1 MCIIIS
7 KKPHVYVSVV
17 KILIRNNDYFHF
29 MISTKTRVI
38 NLKTGSIIVDVNP
51 GQAVNHR
58 HPLALMVRRHNFIFW
73 HFLSSVNSAFEY
85 FQQMYCNRFLKHFKH
100 YCSDWQKKRQCLQ
113 ETRQGGTTQ
122 VQCTGEIR
130 KVVLIDLDKER
141 CNKSTRVVFVADEWL
156 STTAFSPRSTIN
168 IMIIQL

>member
-38 NLKTGSIIVDVNP
+38 NLKTGSIIVAVNL
-51 GQAVNHR
+51 GQAAPWIIATHWRFWSLVTISY
-58 HPLALMVRRHNFIFW
+58 FDIFR
-73 HFLSSVNSAFEY
+73 FFVNSACEY
-85 FQQMYCNRFLKHFKH
+85 RFLKYFKH
-100 YCSDWQKKRQCLQ
+100 NCSDWKKKRQCLL

>member
-38 NLKTGSIIVDVNP
+38 NLKTGSIIVAVNP

-58 HPLALMVRRHNFIFW
+58 HPLAVLVPRHNFIFW
-73 HFLSSVNSAFEY
+73 HFPSFVNSACEY
-85 FQQMYCNRFLKHFKH
+85 RFLKYFKH
-100 YCSDWQKKRQCLQ
+100 NCSDWKKKRQCLL
-113 ETRQGGTTQ
+113 ETRQGGTSQ